1 MKAIVAVMALGLSAC
16 ATVPAGGSELPAS
29 ISYETTPCFG
39 FCPVYKVTV
48 NADGRGTFVGERNT
62 GVTGSRSFSV
72 SAAQY
77 AAFVRQLAPVR
88 PSSGEV
94 AYNPGNCQPY
104 ATDLPGV
111 RVEWTGT
118 DGAVQRL
125 AVDKGCASDEA
136 RAAAARLDAAPGL
149 LPIAEWTK
157 RPEGAPLT
165 R

>member
-1 MKAIVAVMALGLSAC
+1 MKAFVAVVALGLSAC
-16 ATVPAGGSELPAS
+16 ATVPAGGSALPAS

-48 NADGRGTFVGERNT
+48 NADGTGTFVGERNT
-62 GVTGSRSFSV
+62 SV
-72 SAAQY
+72 SGARTFRVTAPQY
-77 AAFVRQLAPVR
+77 AAFARHLAPVR
-88 PSSGEV
+88 PVSGEV

-118 DGAVQRL
+118 DGARQL
-125 AVDKGCASDEA
+125 LSVDKGCGSEEA
-136 RAAAARLDAAPGL
+136 RAAARRLDAAPAL
-149 LPIAEWTK
+149 LPIGEWTK